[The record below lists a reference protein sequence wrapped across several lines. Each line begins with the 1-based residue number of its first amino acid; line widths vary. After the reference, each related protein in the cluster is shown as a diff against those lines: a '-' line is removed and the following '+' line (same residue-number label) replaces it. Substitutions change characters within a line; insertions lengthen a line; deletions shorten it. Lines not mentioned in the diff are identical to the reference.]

1 MKNEIPSG
9 NKEINDISYRIEK
22 SEEKPVINEKNAK
35 NILNTNENYQN
46 NNLKKKNFL
55 KYIIIILLC
64 AIVLAIIGIIIYF
77 VLRSLKNGENPGN
90 DEINENKNEKE
101 NDDGKKDDDGKK
113 GDDEKKDDDKGKE
126 DEKNKEIQYDDFKE
140 YSFTATYK
148 SKDGKSFKIFN
159 PSRLG
164 LKKGDYSI
172 YETSEYSNL
181 RRIDEIEEDNGLLNS
196 TKDGYT
202 TIKVNFTNPLTNLDF
217 MFEGCEDL
225 ISVNFSQINS
235 SLDSMI
241 YTFTNCKNLQ
251 QVDFSS
257 IDTSNVSTMD
267 FLFAG
272 CDNLVELTNFESLNV
287 SSVRKT
293 AGMFVD
299 CTKLLSA
306 NLSAFDMDN
315 VDEPSGMF
323 INNPSLRVV
332 DLGNCSDANQLFSTE
347 SNFNLTIISSSDYS
361 IINESFFI
369 GNISI
374 NKEFNFNL
382 FGGGIYC
389 DIGDGS
395 LCKECDDR
403 PGYTRSCKS
412 CNKGYYL
419 PKINGILPTH
429 CDECVEGCNECY
441 LEEESNFINC
451 TSCDEGYKLF
461 NGKCIKD
468 CNIGENEKCL
478 ECKTEIGENNQCLN
492 CNEGYYLDINYNKEE
507 CKKIEIDNC
516 IEVILES
523 NNLKCVNCSLG
534 FMLYN
539 NECIEACDIGDN
551 EKCASCKSI
560 YEQKEFCDSC
570 NSGYYLDNEIDPT
583 RCQSCEIEN
592 CKNCKKISGNITCIS
607 CKEGFTL
614 FNETCFK
621 SCDKNCEQCYFDGIN
636 DGICLKCKETYFLKE
651 NYILIDHLYEKEKN
665 CSKCPEGCSNCF
677 DFYVGNDKI
686 SLNCSTCI
694 NGYKISNYICEKQ
707 CDVGEENLC
716 LTCNDTIKNRCA
728 TCNLGYYLDINNGT
742 CISCEVD
749 NCIKCQLSGVC
760 LECIEQYEPL
770 NGKCFKTCQKG
781 ENEKC
786 HKCNNTLLEITE
798 NCFDCNEGYYLPEDS
813 QDKTKCSSC
822 RLGCL
827 HCYGKMNESICYQCQ
842 EGFQLYNNE
851 CTKDC
856 ILGAGELCYS
866 CDLGDNGLYCGSCN
880 EGYYLPYNL
889 TERKRCKKCGL
900 NMINCH
906 QDENNNIVPDQ
917 CYYPFV
923 PSGNYCMKPCITGYE
938 TFCDSCSQIPG
949 EIDKCE
955 KCLQGYYFPIDYYEK
970 KFCYYCGSGC
980 RNCTGNFS
988 NIICTE
994 CWSNYMLYEGRCIK
1008 NCYIYNNGYY
1018 CASCN
1023 PEPGKNDRCL
1033 TCNDGYYLPTYSTDI
1048 YNFNRYCKKCPS
1060 LCKKCSGDYNNPLC
1074 TECLSNYYHLKD
1086 GKCLRN
1092 CKYLTSLTNCNEDS
1106 CYESEEIETFANCTK
1121 CNEGYYLPK
1130 IRDFD
1135 EEYYTCYKCSMPGCI
1150 RCEGDSK
1157 EKNICLECHN
1167 NSEPLIVNGTIISCY
1182 QECEIGEGG
1191 KCKSCKDGR
1200 DICGECNEE
1209 YILLNN
1215 RCVLEYHIFA
1225 KYKTTYRNQ
1234 YIYLMN
1240 YNEISKLKINDT
1252 IISQPSNY
1260 QYFENPGEH
1269 NVYIKLREID
1279 VFSHLFTDITNLI
1292 YIEFSDN
1299 FDSSQI
1305 YYMNDCFSGCINLIS
1320 IDMSRLDLSKNRCFM
1335 NFFKNNKNLIDV
1347 KFPLKEMHNIYYFYS
1362 MFEGCEKLK
1371 YIDMSNIYND
1381 NGGTYYKMF
1390 YGCKN
1395 LETLVLTE
1403 FYKSYSGPSKYDLF
1417 YEVPKNVTIY
1427 INQGF
1432 YNSIQNQ
1439 LEDFENVYVYN

>member
-101 NDDGKKDDDGKK
+101 DDDGKKYDDKGIEDDDGKK
-113 GDDEKKDDDKGKE
+113 GDDEKKDDDKGKD

-225 ISVNFSQINS
+225 INVNLSQINS

-257 IDTSNVSTMD
+257 IDTSNVSAMD

-272 CDNLVELTNFESLNV
+272 CDNLVELTNFESLNA

-347 SNFNLTIISSSDYS
+347 SNFNLTIISSSEYS

-374 NKEFNFNL
+374 NKEFNSNL

-389 DIGDGS
+389 EIGDGS

-419 PKINGILPTH
+419 PNINGILPTH
-429 CDECVEGCNECY
+429 CEECFEGCNECY
-441 LEEESNFINC
+441 LEVESNFINC

-492 CNEGYYLDINYNKEE
+492 CNEGYYLDINYNKEA

-516 IEVILES
+516 IKVIFES

-551 EKCASCKSI
+551 EKCASCKPI
-560 YEQKEFCDSC
+560 YEQK
-570 NSGYYLDNEIDPT
+570 
-583 RCQSCEIEN
+583 R
-592 CKNCKKISGNITCIS
+592 
-607 CKEGFTL
+607 
-614 FNETCFK
+614 
-621 SCDKNCEQCYFDGIN
+621 
-636 DGICLKCKETYFLKE
+636 
-651 NYILIDHLYEKEKN
+651 IL
-665 CSKCPEGCSNCF
+665 
-677 DFYVGNDKI
+677 
-686 SLNCSTCI
+686 
-694 NGYKISNYICEKQ
+694 
-707 CDVGEENLC
+707 
-716 LTCNDTIKNRCA
+716 
-728 TCNLGYYLDINNGT
+728 
-742 CISCEVD
+742 
-749 NCIKCQLSGVC
+749 
-760 LECIEQYEPL
+760 
-770 NGKCFKTCQKG
+770 
-781 ENEKC
+781 
-786 HKCNNTLLEITE
+786 
-798 NCFDCNEGYYLPEDS
+798 
-813 QDKTKCSSC
+813 
-822 RLGCL
+822 
-827 HCYGKMNESICYQCQ
+827 
-842 EGFQLYNNE
+842 
-851 CTKDC
+851 
-856 ILGAGELCYS
+856 
-866 CDLGDNGLYCGSCN
+866 
-880 EGYYLPYNL
+880 
-889 TERKRCKKCGL
+889 
-900 NMINCH
+900 
-906 QDENNNIVPDQ
+906 
-917 CYYPFV
+917 
-923 PSGNYCMKPCITGYE
+923 
-938 TFCDSCSQIPG
+938 
-949 EIDKCE
+949 
-955 KCLQGYYFPIDYYEK
+955 
-970 KFCYYCGSGC
+970 
-980 RNCTGNFS
+980 
-988 NIICTE
+988 
-994 CWSNYMLYEGRCIK
+994 
-1008 NCYIYNNGYY
+1008 
-1018 CASCN
+1018 
-1023 PEPGKNDRCL
+1023 
-1033 TCNDGYYLPTYSTDI
+1033 
-1048 YNFNRYCKKCPS
+1048 
-1060 LCKKCSGDYNNPLC
+1060 
-1074 TECLSNYYHLKD
+1074 
-1086 GKCLRN
+1086 
-1092 CKYLTSLTNCNEDS
+1092 
-1106 CYESEEIETFANCTK
+1106 
-1121 CNEGYYLPK
+1121 
-1130 IRDFD
+1130 
-1135 EEYYTCYKCSMPGCI
+1135 
-1150 RCEGDSK
+1150 
-1157 EKNICLECHN
+1157 
-1167 NSEPLIVNGTIISCY
+1167 
-1182 QECEIGEGG
+1182 
-1191 KCKSCKDGR
+1191 
-1200 DICGECNEE
+1200 
-1209 YILLNN
+1209 
-1215 RCVLEYHIFA
+1215 
-1225 KYKTTYRNQ
+1225 
-1234 YIYLMN
+1234 
-1240 YNEISKLKINDT
+1240 
-1252 IISQPSNY
+1252 
-1260 QYFENPGEH
+1260 
-1269 NVYIKLREID
+1269 
-1279 VFSHLFTDITNLI
+1279 
-1292 YIEFSDN
+1292 
-1299 FDSSQI
+1299 
-1305 YYMNDCFSGCINLIS
+1305 
-1320 IDMSRLDLSKNRCFM
+1320 
-1335 NFFKNNKNLIDV
+1335 
-1347 KFPLKEMHNIYYFYS
+1347 
-1362 MFEGCEKLK
+1362 
-1371 YIDMSNIYND
+1371 
-1381 NGGTYYKMF
+1381 
-1390 YGCKN
+1390 
-1395 LETLVLTE
+1395 
-1403 FYKSYSGPSKYDLF
+1403 
-1417 YEVPKNVTIY
+1417 
-1427 INQGF
+1427 
-1432 YNSIQNQ
+1432 
-1439 LEDFENVYVYN
+1439 